1 MTGARGSVPRV
12 LSVISA
18 IAVVATLGG
27 CTAPA
32 AQETSP
38 SLDAVREE
46 RSIDATADW
55 LRLAAG
61 MRQYITAEWPDAAF
75 VSPQFERWVDP
86 AEWPAAV
93 ATCTDAILERP
104 AGVLSGGG
112 ISERIPRPPTE
123 PDWAFEVALSDCSL
137 RFIPWSGS
145 YASVGEVEH
154 SWARHQI
161 TVALPNCVRRWGAEL
176 VVPDLNAAIDSVLYP
191 TSAPDSATAAQS
203 VWRGVAL
210 RRVDSSIEQ
219 QIRASCSDPGQ
230 TLAQLGPPEIRSL
243 EFGPSGD
250 GRTDIVDGQG
260 SP

>member
-1 MTGARGSVPRV
+1 MTRARGFVPRA

-18 IAVVATLGG
+18 IAVVATMGG

-32 AQETSP
+32 AQETIP

-46 RSIDATADW
+46 RSIAVTADW
-55 LRLAAG
+55 LRMVAG
-61 MRQYITAEWPDAAF
+61 SRQYITAEWPDAAL

-86 AEWPAAV
+86 AEAPAAV
-93 ATCTDAILERP
+93 ATCADEILERP
-104 AGVLSGGG
+104 ASMISDGG
-112 ISERIPRPPTE
+112 ISERTPRPPTE

-145 YASVGEVEH
+145 YVSVGEVEH

-161 TVALPNCVRRWGAEL
+161 TVVLPNCVRRWGAEL
-176 VVPDLNAAIDSVLYP
+176 VVPDLNAAIDSVVYA
-191 TSAPDSATAAQS
+191 TSAPDSATATQS

-210 RRVDSSIEQ
+210 RRVDLSTEQ
-219 QIRASCSDPGQ
+219 QIRASCTDPGQ
-230 TLAQLGPPEIRSL
+230 TLAQLGPPEIQSL

-250 GRTDIVDGQG
+250 GRTGVVDGQG